1 MTSAVTAIKSSNG
14 TCHSTGNIE
23 VQKYVNS
30 YGQLQVLM
38 KHLQAE
44 DTSGARCYFLPKYA
58 NTQTVNMDLI
68 QLTFSEKAF
77 CDIGMPLGTRLFR
90 PRLVD
95 GYPICTRCLLKV
107 RGAKRQ
113 FGSSISREEAIATD
127 HRLKKLLRR
136 EYFSSN
142 GSIAQPDF
150 QWSKSTALDQGT
162 IQNAAASH
170 KNPAESRLNGSHPSE
185 ILNGTTEP
193 PHRRRKRLKDE
204 AQSETPL
211 PLDASSRLSTISAAM
226 PATSL
231 RRLLTTCLSLSKPR
245 LSFLIVLTTA
255 TAYSLYPVPALLL
268 PSNTT
273 SPSLSALT
281 LVFLTSGTALCSAS
295 ANALNMLFEPKYDAM
310 MSRTRNRPLVRGL
323 ISKRG
328 AFFFAAATG
337 VFGFGSLWFG
347 VNPTVAFLGGLNIF
361 LYAGVYTPMKR
372 MSVLNTWVGA
382 VVGGIPPLMGWAAA
396 AGQSASGSGEWKEL
410 LFSEGSIGGWLLA
423 GLLFAWQF
431 PHFNSLSW
439 PIREE
444 YKNAGYRML
453 VWTNARMNGRV
464 AFRYALLCFP
474 ICVGL
479 WWFQITDSGFLV
491 TSSVVNA
498 WMVREAWRF
507 WRREGHKGSARGL
520 FWASVWHLPVVMVL
534 AMVHKKGL
542 WEGLWKRVN
551 GVEAE
556 EEDLWL
562 EEDVEQS
569 RKHDNP
575 IRAIKTLASAHT
587 Q

>member
-1 MTSAVTAIKSSNG
+1 ML
-14 TCHSTGNIE
+14 
-23 VQKYVNS
+23 
-30 YGQLQVLM
+30 LQVRALELYPP
-38 KHLQAE
+38 K
-44 DTSGARCYFLPKYA
+44 TGFICARCVLRMSGSRISGRYFSA
-58 NTQTVNMDLI
+58 ST
-68 QLTFSEKAF
+68 
-77 CDIGMPLGTRLFR
+77 
-90 PRLVD
+90 
-95 GYPICTRCLLKV
+95 
-107 RGAKRQ
+107 
-113 FGSSISREEAIATD
+113 SRKGAIAAD
-127 HRLKKLLRR
+127 PGLGKLLRR
-136 EYFSSN
+136 RYFTAN
-142 GSIAQPDF
+142 GSFGEVQTQSAPLHLPYSLSR
-150 QWSKSTALDQGT
+150 SKAW
-162 IQNAAASH
+162 AAS
-170 KNPAESRLNGSHPSE
+170 KEAMPDAQLQNIPPSDWS
-185 ILNGTTEP
+185 NNATEP
-193 PHRRRKRLKDE
+193 PHRRRKRLKEE
-204 AQSETPL
+204 ACANAPL
-211 PLDASSRLSTISAAM
+211 PLDASSQLSTISAEM

-231 RRLLTTCLSLSKPR
+231 QRLFTTCLSLSKPR

-268 PSNTT
+268 PATTT

-328 AFFFAAATG
+328 ALVFAMAAGTLG
-337 VFGFGSLWFG
+337 VGSLWFG

-372 MSVLNTWVGA
+372 FSVLNTWAGA
-382 VVGGIPPLMGWAAA
+382 IVGGIPPLMGWAAA
-396 AGQSASGSGEWKEL
+396 AGQSATGTGEWKEL
-410 LFSEGSIGGWLLA
+410 LFSDDSIGGWLLA

-453 VWTNARMNGRV
+453 AWTNARMNGRV

-474 ICVGL
+474 LCVGL
-479 WWFQITDSGFLV
+479 WWFQITDQGFLI

-507 WRREGHKGSARGL
+507 WRKQGQKGSARGL

-542 WEGLWKRVN
+542 WEGIWSRLS
-551 GVEAE
+551 GVQE
-556 EEDLWL
+556 EEDAWMEDDL
-562 EEDVEQS
+562 EPTAES
-569 RKHDNP
+569 NP
-575 IRAIKTLASAHT
+575 VNVGRTLAST
-587 Q
+587 QS